1 MDSTER
7 EHRWSSAGMKRSAA
21 QLCLDQGYF
30 SESITLSY
38 YACYQGMWVA
48 VAAPRTG
55 LWRHGGLINEFCR
68 GRWLGPLVVPQV
80 LAPLRKK
87 LDLLYVWRIQSDY
100 EARSLS
106 RNEAQEALDI
116 AHEVLSLVAQHK
128 GLRWP

>member
-1 MDSTER
+1 
-7 EHRWSSAGMKRSAA
+7 MKRSAA

-48 VAAPRTG
+48 VDAPPTG

-68 GRWLGPLVVPQV
+68 GQWLGPLVAPQA

-106 RNEAQEALDI
+106 RNEAQEAVDI
-116 AHEVLSLVAQHK
+116 ANEVLSLVAQHK
-128 GLRWP
+128 GLRWS